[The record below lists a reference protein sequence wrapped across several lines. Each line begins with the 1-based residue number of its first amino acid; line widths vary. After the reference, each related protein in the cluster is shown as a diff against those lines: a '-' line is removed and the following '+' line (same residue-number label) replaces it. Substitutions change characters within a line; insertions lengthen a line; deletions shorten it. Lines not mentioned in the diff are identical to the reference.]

1 MVVMTSLFAR
11 RPDLMPSVLLM
22 FAAVAWGLFWIPM
35 RYLHDAGF
43 EGGWATSSYFGVSLL
58 ALAPIACARW
68 RRLRAGGAN
77 LLLIGVLSGAALA
90 LYTLSF
96 LYTTVV
102 NALLIFYLT
111 PVWSTLT
118 GKFMLGESI
127 TPARVVALVLG
138 LVGLWVI
145 LGSHEMVPVPSNPG
159 DWMALSA
166 GVIWAFAAVFLRR
179 SQAHAIEF
187 LNIFILGGFLV
198 SLLVLVLRPEFAR
211 PPSFSVL
218 SPYAI
223 IALAAIAIASL
234 PINVIIL
241 WAASLLSPG
250 RVGLLMLLEVVCGI
264 AVASV
269 VTDEPYGFLE
279 AVGTLLILG
288 AGIVDTVRPVT
299 ATCHETE
306 RTNEH

>member
-1 MVVMTSLFAR
+1 
-11 RPDLMPSVLLM
+11 M
-22 FAAVAWGLFWIPM
+22 FAALAWGLFWIPM

-43 EGGWATSSYFGVSLL
+43 EGGWATSSYFGVSLI
-58 ALAPIACARW
+58 ALLPIAVARW

-77 LLLIGVLSGAALA
+77 LLLIGVLSGAAIA

-118 GKFMLGESI
+118 GKFMLGERI
-127 TPARVVALVLG
+127 TPARVMALALG
-138 LVGLWVI
+138 LAGLWVI
-145 LGSHEMVPVPSNPG
+145 LGSHDMVPLPNNPG

-166 GVIWAFAAVFLRR
+166 GVIWAFAAVYLRR
-179 SQAHAIEF
+179 SEAHAIDL
-187 LNIFILGGFLV
+187 LNVFILGGFVV
-198 SLLVLVLRPEFAR
+198 SLVVLALRPEFAH
-211 PPSFSVL
+211 PPSFSFL

-223 IALAAIAIASL
+223 IALVVIAIACL
-234 PINVIIL
+234 PLNLIIL

-279 AVGTLLILG
+279 ATGTLLILG
-288 AGIVDTVRPVT
+288 AGIVDIFRPVT
-299 ATCHETE
+299 ATSYETE
-306 RTNEH
+306 KTHDHKRRTS